1 MNDTLFN
8 SKIMIRNTLILI
20 FAVAATLNVSAQATE
35 AWTLDQ
41 CIAHAREKNLN
52 LKINRN
58 NYKKA
63 VYDHKQSGW
72 AMGPQVSGFANANM
86 DFQRSANQNYQIET
100 GTTYNMNYGI
110 GASLNLF
117 AGFTAHNTMAAKR
130 FYKMA
135 VGEDTK
141 LSEYLLEM
149 QVTEMYSKVLYQK
162 SLLEIA
168 REQLTISMHESERI
182 AATIETGQLE
192 SVAQYEIDAA
202 VSNNRLELS
211 RAENEYRLLK
221 LRLAQTIEHPDVE
234 QFEISDAGFESTT
247 PSNNQYRI
255 DSLYQV
261 TSLIYPAV
269 QQRELEMAYYRK
281 ILQVS
286 KGTYAPTLS
295 LNGGYT
301 SGYYSTDTLA
311 SGKTKS
317 FSTQFDNYRNPY
329 LGMSLNIPLFT
340 GRQRDFQTK
349 KSRIDVENALFA
361 LDNQKKLLR
370 RELEEAVFQLE
381 AFYLEFT
388 AASQNLEFVEKS
400 FETYREKYRL
410 GLINTTDFMTAQN
423 QYAQAQANVIRA
435 RYSWQVQQRTLNIYC
450 RGI

>member
-1 MNDTLFN
+1 
-8 SKIMIRNTLILI
+8 
-20 FAVAATLNVSAQATE
+20 
-35 AWTLDQ
+35 
-41 CIAHAREKNLN
+41 
-52 LKINRN
+52 
-58 NYKKA
+58 
-63 VYDHKQSGW
+63 
-72 AMGPQVSGFANANM
+72 
-86 DFQRSANQNYQIET
+86 
-100 GTTYNMNYGI
+100 
-110 GASLNLF
+110 
-117 AGFTAHNTMAAKR
+117 
-130 FYKMA
+130 
-135 VGEDTK
+135 
-141 LSEYLLEM
+141 
-149 QVTEMYSKVLYQK
+149 MYSKVLYQK

>member
-1 MNDTLFN
+1 
-8 SKIMIRNTLILI
+8 MIRNTLLLI
-20 FAVAATLNVSAQATE
+20 FAFSATLNVSAQTTE
-35 AWTLDQ
+35 AWTLEK
-41 CIAHAREKNLN
+41 CIEHAREKNLN
-52 LKINRN
+52 LKINQN
-58 NYKKA
+58 KYKKA
-63 VYDHKQSGW
+63 VYDHRQSGW
-72 AMGPQVSGFANANM
+72 DMGPKVSGFADGNV
-86 DFQRSANQNYQIET
+86 DFQRSANQNYQIQT
-100 GTTYNMNYGI
+100 GTSYNMSYGI

-141 LSEYLLEM
+141 QSEYLLEM
-149 QVTEMYSKVLYQK
+149 DITEMYSKVLYQK
-162 SLLEIA
+162 SLVDIA

-192 SVAQYEIDAA
+192 NVAQFEIDAT

-221 LRLAQTIEHPDVE
+221 LRLAQAIEYPDVE
-234 QFEISDAGFESTT
+234 QFEIADAGFEAAA
-247 PSNNQYRI
+247 PGDNKPDV
-255 DSLYQV
+255 DSLYLV

-269 QQRELEMAYYRK
+269 QQRELEMEYYRK
-281 ILQVS
+281 LLQVT
-286 KGTYAPTLS
+286 KGNYAPTLS
-295 LNGGYT
+295 LKGGYT

-311 SGKTKS
+311 SGKKSS
-317 FSTQFDNYRNPY
+317 FSTQFDKYGNPY
-329 LGMSLNIPLFT
+329 LGMSLNIPIFT
-340 GRQRDFQTK
+340 GRRRDFQTK

-381 AFYLEFT
+381 AFYLEYT

-423 QYAQAQANVIRA
+423 QYAQAQANVMRA
-435 RYSWQVQQRTLNIYC
+435 QYSWVVQKRTLDIYC

>member
-1 MNDTLFN
+1 
-8 SKIMIRNTLILI
+8 MIRIIVILI
-20 FAVAATLNVSAQATE
+20 ALFFVKQIVNAQSAKQ
-35 AWTLDQ
+35 WTLEA
-41 CIAHAREKNLN
+41 CIEQALEKNTH
-52 LKINRN
+52 LKISRN
-58 NYKKA
+58 NYQNA

-72 AMGPQVSGFANANM
+72 DMGPRISGFAESNV
-86 DFQRSANQNYQIET
+86 DFQRSANPNYQIET
-100 GTTYNMNYGI
+100 GTTYSMNYGI

-130 FYKMA
+130 FYKLA
-135 VGEDTK
+135 VGEDTR

-162 SLLEIA
+162 SLVKIA
-168 REQLTISMHESERI
+168 QQQLALSMRESERI

-202 VSNNRLELS
+202 VSNNQLTLRM
-211 RAENEYRLLK
+211 AENEYQLLK
-221 LRLAQTIEHPDVE
+221 LRLAQTIEHLNLE
-234 QFEISDAGFESTT
+234 QFEIADVSFESAV
-247 PSNNQYRI
+247 PVNNKHNI
-255 DSLYQV
+255 DSLYLV

-269 QQRELEMAYYRK
+269 RQREMKMAYYRK
-281 ILQVS
+281 LLQVS

-311 SGKTKS
+311 SGKNKS
-317 FSTQFDNYRNPY
+317 FATQFHSYRNPY
-329 LGMSLNIPLFT
+329 LGLSLNIPIFT

-349 KSRIDVENALFA
+349 MSRIDVENALFA
-361 LDNQKKLLR
+361 LDDQKKLLR

-388 AASQNLEFVEKS
+388 TAAENLEFVEKS

-423 QYAQAQANVIRA
+423 QYAQAQANVMLA
-435 RYSWQVQQRTLNIYC
+435 RYSWVVQKRTLNIYC